1 MVNLRTPI
9 PLVLSTMAHF
19 TDGVVV
25 AVNGVVVFVNSPFRK
40 WVRKEFTL
48 PIAPG
53 KLVSFCYQDMDL
65 ALMSLLTERYSHK
78 KTDVR
83 VKSGEKEFYIELEL
97 GCETD
102 GPDEIRIVFVR
113 DITNRINSENS
124 LLKAKEKAERAD
136 RAKSLFLANMS
147 HEIRTPLNSVI
158 GFTGVLISEVTN
170 QHHREYL
177 QAIKKSGETLLE
189 LINDV
194 LDLSKIEAGK
204 MELRMEEVD
213 VEGFV
218 NEVFQMFSLRAI
230 EKELTFTLAIEK
242 GFPVFIMTDFM
253 RIRQIVLN
261 LLSNAVKFTPKGE
274 VLMLIRQE
282 KSNAEKWIEIEV
294 QDTGIGIAEP
304 DLSGIFNVFNQISSS
319 STKRYEGTGLG
330 LNITK
335 RLVELLGGEIKVN
348 SGLGIGSIFSVK
360 LPLIATSSERV
371 FSDQLVFK
379 TGAEKP
385 IIEILSE
392 KDFGDKNALVK
403 NQSRSFLKMIDE
415 NSDAKADNVKTNY
428 IFDTANDETVLSN
441 ESLSKSADSLSSLS
455 EILLPRI
462 EKARK
467 IFIVKEIEQLV
478 QMVKESGQL
487 ASDSHL
493 LMTAEQLS
501 EALRFYDIEKADL
514 LLINLSEYLIES
526 RHER

>member
-1 MVNLRTPI
+1 M
-9 PLVLSTMAHF
+9 H
-19 TDGVVV
+19 
-25 AVNGVVVFVNSPFRK
+25 
-40 WVRKEFTL
+40 
-48 PIAPG
+48 
-53 KLVSFCYQDMDL
+53 
-65 ALMSLLTERYSHK
+65 
-78 KTDVR
+78 
-83 VKSGEKEFYIELEL
+83 
-97 GCETD
+97 
-102 GPDEIRIVFVR
+102 
-113 DITNRINSENS
+113 
-124 LLKAKEKAERAD
+124 
-136 RAKSLFLANMS
+136 
-147 HEIRTPLNSVI
+147 
-158 GFTGVLISEVTN
+158 
-170 QHHREYL
+170 
-177 QAIKKSGETLLE
+177 
-189 LINDV
+189 
-194 LDLSKIEAGK
+194 
-204 MELRMEEVD
+204 
-213 VEGFV
+213 
-218 NEVFQMFSLRAI
+218 
-230 EKELTFTLAIEK
+230 LTFTLAIEK
-242 GFPVFIMTDFM
+242 GFPAFIMTDFM

-282 KSNAEKWIEIEV
+282 KSKAEKWIEIEV

-360 LPLIATSSERV
+360 LPLIVTSSERV
-371 FSDQLVFK
+371 FSDQLVYK
-379 TGAEKP
+379 TGGKKP

-392 KDFGDKNALVK
+392 KDFGDKNALVT

-428 IFDTANDETVLSN
+428 IFDTTNDETVLSN